1 VVRAGGKDED
11 RFVAVPS
18 SSCCNVICPVG
29 ILLPRARCAEILEHE
44 SVFNIPIEQH
54 LQKLKYPSSKATK
67 TLVRRVVLK
76 AFVLK
81 IIV

>member
-1 VVRAGGKDED
+1 MWTDGQDEAQSRFSQFCELCERAYKVVRAGGKDED

-44 SVFNIPIEQH
+44 SVFNIPI
-54 LQKLKYPSSKATK
+54 
-67 TLVRRVVLK
+67 
-76 AFVLK
+76 
-81 IIV
+81 